1 MLFIL
6 FMSSVALNEE
16 SLTLHAH
23 LDGLNDLEQRGGV
36 NGAAASE
43 QRRRIISRLTQH
55 SRTSAG
61 SRGRVQS
68 LAHDYTC
75 ALTDVVLRVR

>member
-1 MLFIL
+1 MLFIV
-6 FMSSVALNEE
+6 FMLSVALNEE

-61 SRGRVQS
+61 SRGTVQS
-68 LAHDYTC
+68 LVHGC
-75 ALTDVVLRVR
+75 SLRTTPVH